1 MISSDFDGEK
11 INYVLI
17 LSWFCSLT
25 FNLFKR
31 TIYGTNDQ
39 LKFTLQEEKRLLMV
53 EEWDEGVQSNK
64 EDP

>member
-53 EEWDEGVQSNK
+53 EE
-64 EDP
+64 